1 MQRVFGRLVVLLAL
15 LLAACGNGGQ
25 AAQGDGTSS
34 AAPTTVG
41 EVTSSAASS
50 ASASGDATASASAAA
65 SVSPSVAAVASAVAS
80 ASATPSPGPGEFVNP
95 VIDRDFPDPDLLK
108 VGDTYY
114 AYATNAAGD
123 NIQAAK
129 STDLVTWERIRDPLP
144 VLPLWVRGGFTWAPE
159 VTTTADGSGYVMYF
173 TARDLESD
181 KQCIGV
187 ATSDSPEGPFT
198 DSSEQ
203 AFICQ
208 LDQGGSIDAS
218 SFADEDGSRYVLW
231 KNDGN
236 CCGLP
241 VNLYIQPISADGLTL
256 EGESTQLITN
266 DQPWEGNLVEAPTLW
281 KNNGTYF
288 LFYSA
293 NNYAGIDYATGYA
306 VADAVTGPYT
316 KPSSTPLMSTRLPNP
331 GALGPGGQDIVVDD
345 DGETWIA
352 YHSWDRTASYR
363 RMQIDEIVWE
373 GDTPVV
379 KGPDLTPQPIP

>member
-1 MQRVFGRLVVLLAL
+1 MQHIFLRLLLLLGL
-15 LLAACGNGGQ
+15 LLAACGNDGQ
-25 AAQGDGTSS
+25 QAQGDG
-34 AAPTTVG
+34 G
-41 EVTSSAASS
+41 
-50 ASASGDATASASAAA
+50 ASAGATTSAVPAASASAAPSIA
-65 SVSPSVAAVASAVAS
+65 PSVAASVAAEASAP
-80 ASATPSPGPGEFVNP
+80 ATPGPGEFVNP

-123 NIQAAK
+123 NVQAAR
-129 STDLVTWERIRDPLP
+129 STDLVTWERIPDPLP
-144 VLPLWVRGGFTWAPE
+144 VLPVWVRGGFTWAPE

-173 TARDLESD
+173 TARDLQSD

-187 ATSDSPEGPFT
+187 ATSDGPEGPFT
-198 DSSEQ
+198 DASEE

-208 LDQGGSIDAS
+208 LDQGGSIDAA
-218 SFADEDGSRYVLW
+218 SFTDEDGSRYLLW

-236 CCGLP
+236 CCSLP
-241 VNLYIQPISADGLTL
+241 TKIYIQPVSDDGLTL
-256 EGESTQLITN
+256 EGEPSELIEN
-266 DQPWEGNLVEAPTLW
+266 DQFWERAVVEAPTLW
-281 KNNGTYF
+281 KNDGTYY

-306 VADAVTGPYT
+306 VADAITGPYS
-316 KPSSTPLMSTRLPNP
+316 KPSDGPLMSTQLPDP

-352 YHSWDRTASYR
+352 YHSWDPTATYR

-379 KGPDLTPQPIP
+379 KGPDLTPQPVP